1 MKTGK
6 RHTLLVFR
14 TRYRQQ
20 RGLYFVAALALFGLY
35 LLLNLLPIAI
45 SERVEWLVE
54 NGWLLLVLGVLIFI
68 VAGLRWIASATPYVQ
83 CTARNIKIQTPFYP
97 IAISYKRLKE
107 TRPNTLFH
115 VFSSVK
121 LSRAERNT
129 VLTDKTGG
137 HTALVVEMN
146 SWPMSVRWMKFWM
159 SRLMFTADQR
169 GLVLWVEDW
178 MTLNR
183 ELNDFKDRWRE
194 RRLGRDEGTPA
205 SLYSQ
210 VMRDK

>member
-6 RHTLLVFR
+6 CHTLLVFR
-14 TRYRQQ
+14 IRYRRY
-20 RGLYFVAALALFGLY
+20 RGLYVVAALALLGLY
-35 LLLNLLPIAI
+35 LLLNLLPVAV
-45 SERVEWLVE
+45 SERVEWLVD
-54 NGWLLLVLGVLIFI
+54 NGWLLLLLGALIFI
-68 VAGLRWIASATPYVQ
+68 VAVLRWIASAAPYVQ
-83 CTARNIKIQTPFYP
+83 CTERSIKIQTPFYP

-115 VFSSVK
+115 IFASVK

-137 HTALVVEMN
+137 YTALVVEMN
-146 SWPMSVRWMKFWM
+146 SWPMSLRWMKFWM
-159 SRLMFTADQR
+159 SKLMFTADNR

-183 ELNDFKDRWRE
+183 ELSDFKDRWRE
-194 RRLGRDEGTPA
+194 RKLKRDEGTPA
-205 SLYSQ
+205 SLYGQ